1 MMTIVQ
7 LEGNDIQKFL
17 DMAKD
22 RFNLKIK
29 VIENMKLPTI
39 TDNTLK
45 RKKIDEALKNLK
57 IVDAQAGDELNDAL
71 TLLGKDLD
79 ASDYKTARDTYLTQK
94 YGL

>member
-1 MMTIVQ
+1 MTIVQ

-39 TDNTLK
+39 THNTPK

>member
-1 MMTIVQ
+1 MTIVQ

-17 DMAKD
+17 DMARD

-39 TDNTLK
+39 TDNTPK